1 MSLLQ
6 KLYRRPDR
14 EQIPIHS
21 ELCLPLQQLLPRS
34 RNNQEV
40 LLHPT
45 LLSRAART
53 LAVSGMFPRLLPQPV
68 LSQVGAPLPPLL
80 QHHGSRMDLGGTSS
94 LRPSKPSS
102 TTAQMCSQGSHSG
115 LLRAQGSFPRA
126 RHLPVSPIFFRQVKQ
141 RFFFGFGFSEA
152 VLPSAVFWDISS
164 RVPETEARV
173 LLPFLIN
180 QTFILLQEL
189 LEALMTLCVHTAL
202 ADIPQIVRFALF
214 HRDLHL
220 TAFPLFQMP

>member
-1 MSLLQ
+1 M
-6 KLYRRPDR
+6 
-14 EQIPIHS
+14 
-21 ELCLPLQQLLPRS
+21 
-34 RNNQEV
+34 
-40 LLHPT
+40 
-45 LLSRAART
+45 
-53 LAVSGMFPRLLPQPV
+53 
-68 LSQVGAPLPPLL
+68 
-80 QHHGSRMDLGGTSS
+80 
-94 LRPSKPSS
+94 
-102 TTAQMCSQGSHSG
+102 
-115 LLRAQGSFPRA
+115 
-126 RHLPVSPIFFRQVKQ
+126 
-141 RFFFGFGFSEA
+141 
-152 VLPSAVFWDISS
+152 FWDISS

>member
-1 MSLLQ
+1 M
-6 KLYRRPDR
+6 
-14 EQIPIHS
+14 
-21 ELCLPLQQLLPRS
+21 
-34 RNNQEV
+34 
-40 LLHPT
+40 
-45 LLSRAART
+45 
-53 LAVSGMFPRLLPQPV
+53 
-68 LSQVGAPLPPLL
+68 
-80 QHHGSRMDLGGTSS
+80 
-94 LRPSKPSS
+94 
-102 TTAQMCSQGSHSG
+102 
-115 LLRAQGSFPRA
+115 
-126 RHLPVSPIFFRQVKQ
+126 KQ

-189 LEALMTLCVHTAL
+189 LEALMTLCVHAAL

-220 TAFPLFQMP
+220 TAFPLFQIP